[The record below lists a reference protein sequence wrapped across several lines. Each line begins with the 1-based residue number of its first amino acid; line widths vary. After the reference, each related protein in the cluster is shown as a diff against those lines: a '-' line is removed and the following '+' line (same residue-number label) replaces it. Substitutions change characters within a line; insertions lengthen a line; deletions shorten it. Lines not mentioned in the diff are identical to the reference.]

1 MATENRVK
9 RYPEAPTL
17 RERGVDVVGWSPYG
31 IVGPRGMPPEIVE
44 AVYLAYKEAMADPKV
59 NEYLEKFLQLP
70 WYKNPAE
77 YRAFAEKYYVDVKP
91 LLVKAGLAQQG

>member
-1 MATENRVK
+1 MK
-9 RYPEAPTL
+9 RIFVQF
-17 RERGVDVVGWSPYG
+17 GVNVGG
-31 IVGPRGMPPEIVE
+31 
-44 AVYLAYKEAMADPKV
+44 LKEAMAEPKV

-91 LLVKAGLAQQG
+91 LLIKAGLAQG